1 MQTTTFDTNR
11 LKDAIGF
18 TMKVSA
24 WGNRRRADMA
34 QVQTDAEKTRMKLS
48 KELIK
53 AKEYDDIKSYF
64 GELRQWIYLRTVPS
78 FFREGFQ
85 LTSLKA
91 VDEIE
96 AKMRKSQ
103 AEVAELVEKLIAV
116 YPVKIDEAK
125 AALNSQFNPADYP
138 PAEILRQTFGLSW
151 NYISF
156 STPEALPAE
165 LRQAETEKLQKQMQD
180 AGEQITEA
188 LRVGFQELIAHAVER
203 LTPSDD
209 GKPKVFRD
217 TIIGRIQEFLDTFQ
231 NRNLLG
237 DRELEDLVNKA
248 QEILIGV
255 APDDLRKKE
264 DVRQTTLAEFKK
276 INDTLT
282 EAITTQKSR
291 KLNLDLLD

>member
-1 MQTTTFDTNR
+1 MNTTTFDTNR

-18 TMKVSA
+18 TMKVSN
-24 WGNRRRADMA
+24 WGNRRKADMS
-34 QVQTDAEKTRMKLS
+34 QVTTDAEKTRMKLS
-48 KELIK
+48 KELIQ

-96 AKMRKSQ
+96 AKMRQSQ
-103 AEVAELVEKLIAV
+103 GEVAELVEKLIAV

-125 AALNSQFNPADYP
+125 VALNSQFNPADYP
-138 PAEILRQTFGLSW
+138 PVEMLRKSFGVSW

-156 STPEALPAE
+156 STPEALPPE

-180 AGEQITEA
+180 AGEQITDA
-188 LRVGFQELIAHAVER
+188 LRAGFQELISHAVER
-203 LTPSDD
+203 LTPGDD
-209 GKPKVFRD
+209 GKSKTFRN
-217 TIIGRIQEFLDTFQ
+217 TILERIQEFIDCFS

-248 QEILIGV
+248 QEVLIGV
-255 APDDLRKKE
+255 SPDSLRKDAE
-264 DVRQTTLAEFKK
+264 VREKALKEFKQ
-276 INDTLT
+276 IG
-282 EAITTQKSR
+282 SS
-291 KLNLDLLD
+291 LDQFVEIKKNRRFSLDED